1 MADDVYEPL
10 SRYRDEFREKF
21 ARLTREKFAELTER
35 SGVDVAANRR
45 QVALIKALDARL
57 SSARF
62 KRTLLCILMII
73 GFAGALV
80 GGFLATRADADETVR
95 SIAPLVAVFG
105 VVLGVGMAILF
116 AKAGKAV
123 DELVRKI
130 REAKEVAWRQM
141 EPLNRLYTWNLTV
154 GLIEATV
161 PRLDFDPFFT
171 AQRLADLR
179 RLYGWD
185 DSFNRGKS
193 VLFAQSGIING
204 NPFLLGECREM
215 RWVQHTYTGSLS
227 ISWRELERDA
237 DGKTRMV
244 TRHQTLHASVEKPV
258 PSYPCE
264 KVLIYGNDAAE
275 ALSFSRDPSGLD
287 AGGLGTTIRKWWRL
301 RGLRSFSRNLD
312 DESQFT
318 LMNNEE
324 FETWFHA
331 KDRDNEVEFRLLF
344 TALAQIQMLALMKD
358 RETGFGDDFRF
369 VKRCK
374 LNFLFPKHLQDATI
388 DTDPSRFRNWD
399 YDAAAAFFRSFN
411 EAYFRNVYFALAP
424 LLAIPLYQQTRTHEE
439 IWKGVVGSDA
449 SSFWEHESIANYFGG
464 DRFRHPESITE
475 NILKTRVLSRQDG
488 VSTVAVTAH
497 GFRGEDRVDYVSV
510 YGGDGCWHD
519 VPVEWTEYLP
529 VERTRNMTVTE
540 ADAPS
545 NTFRAR
551 FESADVAAI
560 RRTIRSYL

>member
-1 MADDVYEPL
+1 MTDDVYEPL

-57 SSARF
+57 SRARF

-204 NPFLLGECREM
+204 NPFLLGEYREM

-551 FESADVAAI
+551 FESADIAAI